1 MPDFTADEDIQ
12 KTDMM
17 SEEETKPATKEEVE
31 EENEEEENEKNR
43 QGNVSLLLLLSWFL

>member
-12 KTDMM
+12 KTDM

-43 QGNVSLLLLLSWFL
+43 QGNVSLLLLLS